1 MALELSHRTNP
12 SSPMG
17 IIFPSS
23 ERETHRAE
31 CFTWTYMLK
40 HKGSV
45 VTLYI
50 IWIFQTCFQHHMEQ
64 HLQPLQDAKP
74 SGVFMQLNYVGGTR
88 RTVSTF
94 KLFLNKLIRSQ
105 TPSRRYVAMES
116 RYLSASLFSL
126 PQVPL
131 LPAAGNL
138 PSLYRMSIE
147 QVVPYCL
154 GL

>member
-1 MALELSHRTNP
+1 MP
-12 SSPMG
+12 
-17 IIFPSS
+17 
-23 ERETHRAE
+23 
-31 CFTWTYMLK
+31 K

-50 IWIFQTCFQHHMEQ
+50 IWIFQTYFQHHLEQ

-74 SGVFMQLNYVGGTR
+74 SGVFMKLNYIGGTR

-94 KLFLNKLIRSQ
+94 KLFLNKLFCSQ
-105 TPSRRYVAMES
+105 IPSRRYAAMES
-116 RYLSASLFSL
+116 GHLSASLFPL
-126 PQVPL
+126 PQVHM
-131 LPAAGNL
+131 LPAVGNL